1 VKYALWT
8 AQGLLA
14 VVFLLLG
21 LMKLTAPIEELTA
34 QMALPGLFIRFI
46 GLAEVLGAV
55 GLILPGLLRIMTG
68 LTPLA
73 AASLAFITVAAT
85 IMYVARGETMMAL
98 FPLVVALLSAFVA
111 YGRWTLVPLAGRD
124 HAPQERTLSHGR

>member
-1 VKYALWT
+1 MKYALWT

-14 VVFLLLG
+14 VIFLLLG
-21 LMKLTAPIEELTA
+21 LMKLTAPLDDLVA

-55 GLILPGLLRIMTG
+55 GLILPGLLRVRTG
-68 LTPLA
+68 LPPLA
-73 AASLAFITVAAT
+73 AAGLAFITVAAT
-85 IMYVARGETMMAL
+85 VIHVVRGEGLVAL

-111 YGRWTLVPLAGRD
+111 YGRWRLVPLARRE
-124 HAPQERTLSHGR
+124 HEPTLSPAR